1 MRGEGIFITYCIYA
15 GYCLMIFNVFGDVR
29 ILQIK
34 IQIQTNRT
42 GGHLE
47 QKSCNSL
54 PRCTKRLKQ
63 ERLENRPHLWPGDH
77 GCIPYV
83 SPFSYLCK
91 NLDL

>member
-1 MRGEGIFITYCIYA
+1 MGGYFLTYCIYV
-15 GYCLMIFNVFGDVR
+15 GYCLMIFNVFWDVI

-34 IQIQTNRT
+34 IKTNRS
-42 GGHLE
+42 GGH
-47 QKSCNSL
+47 SL

-63 ERLENRPHLWPGDH
+63 ERQENRPHLWPGDH

-83 SPFSYLCK
+83 STFSYLCK